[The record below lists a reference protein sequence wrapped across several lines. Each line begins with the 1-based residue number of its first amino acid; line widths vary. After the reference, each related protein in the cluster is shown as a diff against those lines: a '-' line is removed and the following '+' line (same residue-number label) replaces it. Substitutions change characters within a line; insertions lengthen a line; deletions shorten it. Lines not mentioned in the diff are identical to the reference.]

1 MEIASWSRGDLWA
14 EGHSEDMVN
23 RATVETCMVVA
34 KPRQMGHLLQPEA
47 KATNPSHYRQP

>member
-1 MEIASWSRGDLWA
+1 MEIASRGDLWA